1 MHNIFTLLTNVNQLR
16 SKNIF
21 LKNYDFKKY
30 MKNKPYGLSC
40 FSNLSENKNF
50 IFKNQYICQY
60 FIKI

>member
-1 MHNIFTLLTNVNQLR
+1 
-16 SKNIF
+16 
-21 LKNYDFKKY
+21 

-60 FIKI
+60 FIKNLKIVKMVSQEYNF